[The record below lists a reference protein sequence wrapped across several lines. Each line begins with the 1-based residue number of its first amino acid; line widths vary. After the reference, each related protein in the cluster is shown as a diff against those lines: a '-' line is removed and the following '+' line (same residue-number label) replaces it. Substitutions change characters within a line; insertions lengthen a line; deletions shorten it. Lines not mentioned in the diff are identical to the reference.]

1 MNFQDAT
8 IEPPLSPLPLEGLR
22 RAPAP
27 GAPASHEES
36 PALDGPP
43 PLPNRLLRMG
53 LVTLPQLSA
62 AMQQQAQTGQALTDI
77 LIQNGLISPE
87 DLARL
92 EEPAAPPE
100 TAPMPLAPEFVPTE
114 PPTADIPSQAEPAPA
129 PSPAP
134 AAAPAAVPVLAGT
147 PLQLAVVAQLDS
159 GTRIEL
165 ATFADGN
172 AAREFAT
179 QAMRAVA
186 HAGDEWPLIGGRFVR
201 PQSVVTIEIS
211 ALM

>member
-1 MNFQDAT
+1 MDFPDTT

-27 GAPASHEES
+27 GPAVSPGES

-53 LVTLPQLSA
+53 LVTLPQLST
-62 AMQQQAQTGQALTDI
+62 AMQQQAETGRALTDI

-100 TAPMPLAPEFVPTE
+100 PAPVPLAPQPELVAPELVPFE
-114 PPTADIPSQAEPAPA
+114 PPTADIPSYAEPAPA
-129 PSPAP
+129 PSADP
-134 AAAPAAVPVLAGT
+134 AAAPAAVRVPAGT
-147 PLQLAVVAQLDS
+147 PLQLAVVAQLEN
-159 GTRIEL
+159 GTR
-165 ATFADGN
+165 
-172 AAREFAT
+172 
-179 QAMRAVA
+179 
-186 HAGDEWPLIGGRFVR
+186 
-201 PQSVVTIEIS
+201 
-211 ALM
+211 